1 MAPKEI
7 SLANTREPILKPVPI
22 DELMPTQITVVMR
35 EVQARRKHWKSQT
48 TGGKREAFLQKHL
61 IPVIL
66 GARGR
71 HFILDHHH
79 LALALYREGLREMY
93 VTVIADLSSLD
104 KDTFWFVLDQRNWM
118 HPFDRT
124 GVRRSYKAIP
134 RSVKELQDD
143 PYRSMAGELRRLGGF
158 AKDTTPTANFFG
170 PTFCASALRLAW
182 SKVTSSVL
190 CRLLLCWQNRRTRNT
205 CPAGA
210 GPARVRKPIAEQK
223 AEPCR

>member
-22 DELMPTQITVVMR
+22 DELRPTQITVGMR

-158 AKDTTPTANFFG
+158 AKDTTPYSEFLWADFLRKRIKIGLVESDFKRSLQIALGLAKSKDAEYLPGWCG
-170 PTFCASALRLAW
+170 PSE
-182 SKVTSSVL
+182 
-190 CRLLLCWQNRRTRNT
+190 
-205 CPAGA
+205 G
-210 GPARVRKPIAEQK
+210 
-223 AEPCR
+223 

>member
-1 MAPKEI
+1 MVPKEI

-22 DELMPTQITVVMR
+22 DELRPTQITVGMR
-35 EVQARRKHWKSQT
+35 EVQLRRKHWKSQT

-71 HFILDHHH
+71 HFVLDHHH

-134 RSVKELQDD
+134 QSVKELQDD

-158 AKDTTPTANFFG
+158 AKDTTPYSEFLWADFLRKRIKTGLVESDFKRSLQIALGLAKSKEAEYLPGWCG
-170 PTFCASALRLAW
+170 PS
-182 SKVTSSVL
+182 
-190 CRLLLCWQNRRTRNT
+190 Q
-205 CPAGA
+205 G
-210 GPARVRKPIAEQK
+210 
-223 AEPCR
+223 

>member
-22 DELMPTQITVVMR
+22 DALRPTQITVGMR

-71 HFILDHHH
+71 HFVLDHHH

-124 GVRRSYKAIP
+124 GVRRSYKSIP
-134 RSVKELQDD
+134 RSLKELQDD

-158 AKDTTPTANFFG
+158 AKDTTPYSEFLWADFLRKRIKIGLVESDFKRSLQIALGLAKSKDAEYLPGWCG
-170 PTFCASALRLAW
+170 PSE
-182 SKVTSSVL
+182 
-190 CRLLLCWQNRRTRNT
+190 
-205 CPAGA
+205 G
-210 GPARVRKPIAEQK
+210 
-223 AEPCR
+223 